1 VSAASVIDTTPP
13 EEIKL
18 ARAKRT
24 DRAEAR
30 RQYRAYLAS
39 QQEGEAAAAAEG
51 AAEESQSRPP
61 EARRASQQGSSGA
74 PRPGERMGMLQAAR
88 AAARNPT
95 YIKDVRDIVWIVT
108 KTRAVWPT
116 ALLCLAAA
124 ALAYWRIQTGGDYK
138 NDGILQIVFQFVLTP
153 QIPLLPPMLAGFLAV
168 RATWLAGAIAALI
181 SQLLLFFIF
190 ATTTLAIPTAAAD
203 ATASPTISASA
214 PAVATASAALTTP
227 APSPSPAADSSS
239 STVSGADLGIGTLAW
254 LFQSMFMGALIAAG
268 AGWYKRFLD
277 NIGPRGGAPRK
288 PQPQKRPVKRQ
299 PVRR

>member
-1 VSAASVIDTTPP
+1 
-13 EEIKL
+13 L

-39 QQEGEAAAAAEG
+39 QQDAEDAAAAEG

-61 EARRASQQGSSGA
+61 ISRRPAPQQGSGG
-74 PRPGERMGMLQAAR
+74 PRPGEKMTMFQAAR
-88 AAARNPT
+88 YAARNPT
-95 YIKDVRDIVWIVT
+95 YIKDVRDIFWLAT

-116 ALLCLAAA
+116 ALLSLAAA
-124 ALAYWRIQTGGDYK
+124 AIAFQRIQSGATYQSDSL
-138 NDGILQIVFQFVLTP
+138 LQIVFQFVLTP
-153 QIPLLPPMLAGFLAV
+153 QIPLLPPMLAGFLAP
-168 RATWLAGAIAALI
+168 RATWLAGALAALI
-181 SQLLLFFIF
+181 SQLLLFLLFT
-190 ATTTLAIPTAAAD
+190 TTTLAIPTAAAT
-203 ATASPTISASA
+203 ATASPEVSAAATAVAS
-214 PAVATASAALTTP
+214 PSVAVATAAASSAPATV
-227 APSPSPAADSSS
+227 APSASPAGGSTG
-239 STVSGADLGIGTLAW
+239 STVSAADLGIGTLAW

-288 PQPQKRPVKRQ
+288 PQPKRPAKKQ